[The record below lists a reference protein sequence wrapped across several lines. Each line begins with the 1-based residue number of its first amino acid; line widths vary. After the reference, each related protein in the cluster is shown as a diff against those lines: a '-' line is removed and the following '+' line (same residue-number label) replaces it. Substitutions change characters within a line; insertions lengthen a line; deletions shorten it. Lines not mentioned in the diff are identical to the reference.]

1 MVIKNN
7 NKKLVEKE
15 LKGTRKGT
23 RRRNYKKE
31 WLAICLTGFP
41 DPEERLLNKASRRL
55 SKAKR
60 GNTKFP
66 VSLTRSKIS
75 TSATSW

>member
-31 WLAICLTGFP
+31 
-41 DPEERLLNKASRRL
+41 
-55 SKAKR
+55 
-60 GNTKFP
+60 
-66 VSLTRSKIS
+66 
-75 TSATSW
+75 